1 MRHCYIINIALGV
14 FYKRC
19 DFVDNIQTG
28 QKKLNKCGCKSV
40 PLAVCGTYFGVGL
53 NYVSMLATRIVLLLL
68 KNMVFMQINILI
80 VNMLNEFVRKM
91 IEFGF
96 ITKKNAN
103 QSYFS
108 MVKTT
113 VNSNMQFSRSK
124 MDKEGILR
132 TVFECSNRLNEKSKA
147 NVMVYETMAATA
159 CGKKSISPALAASNG
174 KETLAAELKEVLAL
188 FNGDSVSNV
197 VKFFLHDIT

>member
-1 MRHCYIINIALGV
+1 M
-14 FYKRC
+14 
-19 DFVDNIQTG
+19 
-28 QKKLNKCGCKSV
+28 NKCCCNSV
-40 PLAVCGTYFGVGL
+40 TLAVCATYIGVGL
-53 NYVSMLATRIVLLLL
+53 NYVSMLATRSVLLLL
-68 KNMVFMQINILI
+68 KNMVLMQINILI
-80 VNMLNEFVRKM
+80 VNMLNEFVKKM
-91 IEFGF
+91 IDFGF

-147 NVMVYETMAATA
+147 NVMVKLQPVAR
-159 CGKKSISPALAASNG
+159 KASVQIWMQ
-174 KETLAAELKEVLAL
+174 AVAEKHWQL
-188 FNGDSVSNV
+188 N
-197 VKFFLHDIT
+197 

>member
-1 MRHCYIINIALGV
+1 M
-14 FYKRC
+14 
-19 DFVDNIQTG
+19 
-28 QKKLNKCGCKSV
+28 NKCGCKSV

-53 NYVSMLATRIVLLLL
+53 NYVSMLATRSVLLLL
-68 KNMVFMQINILI
+68 KNIVFMHINILI
-80 VNMLNEFVRKM
+80 VNMLNEFVKKM
-91 IEFGF
+91 IDFGF

-159 CGKKSISPALAASNG
+159 RKASVQLWLQAVAKKHWQLN
-174 KETLAAELKEVLAL
+174 
-188 FNGDSVSNV
+188 
-197 VKFFLHDIT
+197 

>member
-1 MRHCYIINIALGV
+1 
-14 FYKRC
+14 
-19 DFVDNIQTG
+19 
-28 QKKLNKCGCKSV
+28 
-40 PLAVCGTYFGVGL
+40 
-53 NYVSMLATRIVLLLL
+53 MLATRSVLLLL

-147 NVMVYETMAATA
+147 NVMVKLQPVAR
-159 CGKKSISPALAASNG
+159 KASVQIWMQ
-174 KETLAAELKEVLAL
+174 AVAEKHWQL
-188 FNGDSVSNV
+188 N
-197 VKFFLHDIT
+197 